1 MYLYIMDT
9 CMYTTLPNVHPS
21 TVTLYIM
28 NTCMYTT
35 LPNVHP
41 STVTAALYTYV
52 NICRVCLHYTT
63 DMDRLFNMH
72 GSLSL
77 LSLKFSNM
85 CVFGYERRHHCSN
98 LGIATSTYNNII
110 MIICSATYS
119 KASPLT
125 YLFPKEILT
134 GDLAHVPTSL

>member
-85 CVFGYERRHHCSN
+85 CVLLCMNEDTT
-98 LGIATSTYNNII
+98 AQ
-110 MIICSATYS
+110 
-119 KASPLT
+119 
-125 YLFPKEILT
+125 ILELLLQRIT
-134 GDLAHVPTSL
+134 I